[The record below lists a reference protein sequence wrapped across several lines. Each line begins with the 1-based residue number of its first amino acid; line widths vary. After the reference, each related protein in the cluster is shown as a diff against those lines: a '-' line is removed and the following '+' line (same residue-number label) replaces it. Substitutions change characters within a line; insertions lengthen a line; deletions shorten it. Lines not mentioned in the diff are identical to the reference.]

1 MQRLRL
7 VSRLKTAQ
15 PPKPSINRSTDIN
28 RFSKNEMNIAA
39 LEDDSNEAN
48 LIQQILTNAGHA
60 CTIFQ
65 TGTALLDALRTRHF
79 DLLVLDWN
87 LPDMTGYDVVNWV
100 RSNLSAQVLVLF
112 LSNRALEEN
121 IVLGLMAGGDDYMLK
136 PVRRAEL
143 LARVHALSRRLAPPT
158 PISNA
163 AAPVAITPG
172 VDGATLEV
180 GPYRFNKI
188 LKSAQLRGKPVELK
202 PKEFDIA
209 FILFQNTGGIVAREK
224 LIEMVWGREL
234 VMTSRTLDT
243 HMSNVRSKLVLK
255 PENGIKLTTIYTL
268 GYRLDL
274 LEPE

>member
-1 MQRLRL
+1 
-7 VSRLKTAQ
+7 
-15 PPKPSINRSTDIN
+15 
-28 RFSKNEMNIAA
+28 MNIAA
-39 LEDDSNEAN
+39 LEDDPNEAS
-48 LIQQILTNAGHA
+48 LIRQILANAGHA
-60 CTIFQ
+60 CTIFA
-65 TGTALLDALRTRHF
+65 TGAALLDALRTRHF

-100 RSNLSAQVLVLF
+100 RSNLSAHVLVLF

-143 LARVHALSRRLAPPT
+143 LARVHALARRLAPPAPVT
-158 PISNA
+158 ATS
-163 AAPVAITPG
+163 AAPA
-172 VDGATLEV
+172 VDSPTLEI

-188 LKSAQLRGKPVELK
+188 LKSAQLHGKPVELK

-209 FILFQNTGGIVAREK
+209 FILFQNAGGIVARDK
-224 LIEMVWGREL
+224 LIEAVWGREL

-243 HMSNVRSKLVLK
+243 HMSNVRSKLALK

-274 LEPE
+274 LEAE

>member
-1 MQRLRL
+1 
-7 VSRLKTAQ
+7 
-15 PPKPSINRSTDIN
+15 
-28 RFSKNEMNIAA
+28 MNIAA
-39 LEDDSNEAN
+39 LEDDPNEAS
-48 LIQQILTNAGHA
+48 LIQQILVNAGHA
-60 CTIFQ
+60 CTVFS
-65 TGTALLDALRTRHF
+65 TGAALLDALRARHF

-143 LARVHALSRRLAPPT
+143 LARVHALSRRLAPAPSASVPHRAPAT
-158 PISNA
+158 SAPA
-163 AAPVAITPG
+163 AATP
-172 VDGATLEV
+172 AAESPTLEI
-180 GPYRFNKI
+180 GPYRLNRI
-188 LKSAQLRGKPVELK
+188 LKSARLHGKPVELK

-209 FILFQNTGGIVAREK
+209 FILFQNAGGIVARDK
-224 LIEMVWGREL
+224 LIEAVWGREL

-243 HMSNVRSKLVLK
+243 HMSNVRGKLVLK
-255 PENGIKLTTIYTL
+255 PENGVKLTTIYTL

-274 LEPE
+274 LELMRD

>member
-1 MQRLRL
+1 
-7 VSRLKTAQ
+7 
-15 PPKPSINRSTDIN
+15 
-28 RFSKNEMNIAA
+28 MNIAA
-39 LEDDSNEAN
+39 LEDDPNEAN
-48 LIQQILTNAGHA
+48 LIQQILVNAGHA
-60 CTIFQ
+60 CTVFQ
-65 TGTALLDALRTRHF
+65 TGAALLDALRMRHF

-121 IVLGLMAGGDDYMLK
+121 IVLGLMSGGDDYMLK

-143 LARVHALSRRLAPPT
+143 LARVHALSRRLPASPSAT
-158 PISNA
+158 SNA
-163 AAPVAITPG
+163 GAAVVHVAAVPVVEGP
-172 VDGATLEV
+172 TLEV

-188 LKSAQLRGKPVELK
+188 LKSAQLHGKTVELK

-209 FILFQNTGGIVAREK
+209 FILFQNAGGIVARDK

-243 HMSNVRSKLVLK
+243 HMSNVRSKLALK
-255 PENGIKLTTIYTL
+255 PENSIKLTTIYTL

-274 LEPE
+274 LESE

>member
-1 MQRLRL
+1 
-7 VSRLKTAQ
+7 
-15 PPKPSINRSTDIN
+15 
-28 RFSKNEMNIAA
+28 MNIAS
-39 LEDDSNEAN
+39 LEDDPNEAS
-48 LIQQILTNAGHA
+48 LIQQILVNAGHA
-60 CTIFQ
+60 CTVFN
-65 TGTALLDALRTRHF
+65 TGAALLDALRAQHF

-143 LARVHALSRRLAPPT
+143 LARVHALSRRLTLP
-158 PISNA
+158 A
-163 AAPVAITPG
+163 AAATAIAATAAAVGMPVL
-172 VDGATLEV
+172 DGPNLEV
-180 GPYRFNKI
+180 GPYRFNRI
-188 LKSAQLRGKPVELK
+188 LKTAQLHGKPVDLK

-209 FILFQNTGGIVAREK
+209 FILFQNAGGIVSRDK
-224 LIEMVWGREL
+224 LIETVWGREL

-243 HMSNVRSKLVLK
+243 HMSNVRGKLMLK
-255 PENGIKLTTIYTL
+255 PENGVKLSTIYTL

-274 LEPE
+274 LEVGAED